1 MSGLMVVENISERY
15 YKMTKKLKQIVIT
28 AINESKKNTA
38 GSGIAPSP
46 VHFRHMGHEIDKPID
61 KLNSGIAPSVVHFR
75 HMGHKIDTP
84 KSKRLKSSLKEET
97 SPVKT
102 KDWLDKNENGG
113 RSVHKITNE
122 LLNDAD
128 PISKE
133 HAETLRYYSGP
144 DSAVINKK
152 LIDDHYGKKPDSSGS
167 LPKEYIEKAIKHLDK
182 ITSHNIRRQLHV
194 YSGLGFDPSQHVDSQ
209 GHLRMPA
216 FTSVTHDKNVAH
228 KFAQINHEEGRTQ
241 AKHILHIHLKS
252 YDRATHISGHA
263 FVPDEHESI
272 LPRNTTLKVHPIPT
286 ILSDGTHVWHA
297 HVHHQD

>member
-1 MSGLMVVENISERY
+1 MSGPMVVENISERY

-61 KLNSGIAPSVVHFR
+61 KLNSGIAPSAVHFR
-75 HMGHKIDTP
+75 HIGHEIDKS
-84 KSKRLKSSLKEET
+84 KSKRLKSPLKEET

-102 KDWLDKNENGG
+102 EDWLGKNENAG

-122 LLNDAD
+122 LLDDAN
-128 PISKE
+128 PVSRE

-144 DSAVINKK
+144 DSARINKK

-167 LPKEYIEKAIKHLDK
+167 LPYIERAIKHLDK
-182 ITSHNIRRQLHV
+182 ITRHNNIRRQLHV

-241 AKHILHIHLKS
+241 AKHILHIHLQP
-252 YDRATHISGHA
+252 YDQATHISGHA
-263 FVPDEHESI
+263 FTPDEHESI
-272 LPRNTTLKVHPIPT
+272 LPRNTTLKVHPEPT

>member
-1 MSGLMVVENISERY
+1 
-15 YKMTKKLKQIVIT
+15 MTKKLKQIIIT
-28 AINESKKNTA
+28 AINESKKNTIGSGIA
-38 GSGIAPSP
+38 PIPIHFRMGYDSIDKRKSGIAPSP
-46 VHFRHMGHEIDKPID
+46 VHFRMGYDSIDK
-61 KLNSGIAPSVVHFR
+61 R
-75 HMGHKIDTP
+75 
-84 KSKRLKSSLKEET
+84 KSKHLKSSLKTEET

-102 KDWLDKNENGG
+102 EDWLGKNDNAG
-113 RSVHKITNE
+113 RSVHKITKE
-122 LLNDAD
+122 LLDDAD

-167 LPKEYIEKAIKHLDK
+167 LPKEYIDKAIKHLDK

-194 YSGLGFDPSQHVDSQ
+194 YSGLGFDPSKHVDSQ
-209 GHLRMPA
+209 GHLHMPA

-228 KFAQINHEEGRTQ
+228 KFAQTNHKEGRTE

-272 LPRNTTLKVHPIPT
+272 LPRNTTLKVHPEPT
-286 ILSDGTHVWHA
+286 MLSDGTHVWHA
-297 HVHHQD
+297 QVHRQD